1 MPRNFNIG
9 DFLMNRLSDADVIN
23 LGPQQRLVY
32 DYFMTGRHL
41 TRQVAIN
48 TLGVQEVTTRI
59 AELRKLGLDIQ
70 SKFKKDFGGVRYKTY
85 WVDLEAAQ

>member
-1 MPRNFNIG
+1 VTVKLP
-9 DFLMNRLSDADVIN
+9 DATVIN

-32 DYFMTGRHL
+32 DYLMTGRAL

-59 AELRKLGLDIQ
+59 SELRKMGLDIK
-70 SKFKKDFGGVRYKTY
+70 SEWKRDFSETRYKSY
-85 WVDLEAAQ
+85 WVEVGQ

>member
-1 MPRNFNIG
+1 MTPT
-9 DFLMNRLSDADVIN
+9 LKLSDADIIN

-32 DYFMTGRHL
+32 DYLMSGRRL

-59 AELRKLGLDIQ
+59 AELRKLGLDI
-70 SKFKKDFGGVRYKTY
+70 KDEWRRDFADTRYKSY
-85 WVDLEAAQ
+85 WVEVPVQAEAA